1 MNNNPSPENP
11 GTSPVK
17 EPGRQQP
24 PRPGDPVA
32 PPDQPDIAPPSEPIR
47 QPPQYTGGD
56 RNAVRSTALFI
67 DRDAVASKGLRS
79 CFGGKIG
86 C

>member
-24 PRPGDPVA
+24 PRPGDPVP

-47 QPPQYTGGD
+47 QPPQYTSDGP
-56 RNAVRSTALFI
+56 RR
-67 DRDAVASKGLRS
+67 GLDYPFLS
-79 CFGGKIG
+79 SAMP
-86 C
+86 